1 MEKITLFV
9 NGRVRSLEVPKNRT
23 LLRVLREDLH
33 LTGTKAGCETG
44 DCGSCK
50 VLVDGEA
57 VSSCTLPAFRADGK
71 TITTIEGVAAS
82 DGTLHP
88 VQRAFIEAGAV
99 QCGFCTPG
107 MIIATIALLNR
118 NPDPSE
124 DEIRSMLDGQVC
136 RCTGYVKIVDAI
148 RQASA
153 LLRSSHKDDMDTCE
167 KAQLI

>member
-1 MEKITLFV
+1 MEQIELIV
-9 NGRVRSLEVPKNRT
+9 NGEHRRMEVPKNRT

-50 VLVDGEA
+50 VLVDGEP
-57 VSSCTLPAFRADGK
+57 VNSCTLPAFRADGK
-71 TITTIEGVAAS
+71 EIITIEGVA
-82 DGTLHP
+82 GPEGELHP
-88 VQRAFIEAGAV
+88 VQLAFIEAGAV

-107 MIIATIALLNR
+107 MIISAIGLLSR

-124 DEIRSMLDGQVC
+124 KEIRSMLDGQIC

-148 RQASA
+148 RLASGRMQET
-153 LLRSSHKDDMDTCE
+153 LQK
-167 KAQLI
+167 

>member
-1 MEKITLFV
+1 MESIELEV
-9 NGRVRSLEVPKNRT
+9 NGKAYRLEVPKNRT

-57 VSSCTLPAFRADGK
+57 VNSCTLPAFKAHLK
-71 TITTIEGVAAS
+71 KIITIEGVAGP

-88 VQRAFIEAGAV
+88 VQRAFIDEGAV

-107 MIIATIALLNR
+107 MIIATLGLLMQ
-118 NPDPSE
+118 NPDPQE
-124 DEIRSMLDGQVC
+124 DEIRAMLDGQIC
-136 RCTGYVKIVDAI
+136 RCTGYVKIVKAI
-148 RQASA
+148 QSA
-153 LLRSSHKDDMDTCE
+153 AATMSVKGE
-167 KAQLI
+167 Q